1 MNIKLAGA
9 FIPIFISIMSAIEDS
24 DSLLS
29 KVLDPK
35 EYKRLCDEQKAE
47 KRRARRRAQ
56 YAAMDP
62 KKKKRRLEQQ
72 RVMKKSKY
80 AAMDTDKKWR
90 CWSKDVP
97 ITLQ

>member
-29 KVLDPK
+29 KVLNPK
-35 EYKRLCDEQKAE
+35 EYKQICDQQKAE
-47 KRRARRRAQ
+47 KRQARRRAQ
-56 YAAMDP
+56 CAVMDP
-62 KKKKRRLEQQ
+62 KKKKRMLEQKQ
-72 RVMKKSKY
+72 VKY
-80 AAMDTDKKWR
+80 AAMDVGKWR
-90 CWSKDVP
+90 YWSKDAP

>member
-47 KRRARRRAQ
+47 KRRARRRA
-56 YAAMDP
+56 
-62 KKKKRRLEQQ
+62 
-72 RVMKKSKY
+72 
-80 AAMDTDKKWR
+80 
-90 CWSKDVP
+90 
-97 ITLQ
+97 